1 MSDDPKDGYDV
12 GYGKPPKDHQ
22 FKKGQPSANPNG
34 RPKKDASVV
43 KALEVLLGED
53 LVVGSQ
59 DGSKTSM
66 PANEVIAKKMINQ
79 AASGNIQTQKMIV
92 QLEKRMASTVAI
104 PEKDPEKE
112 AKELALKKR
121 VMDAYMA
128 AIHDKS
134 AARHSGLFELDENDR
149 LAPSRLGQPIQEL
162 YSDLSGS
169 KIRSADEY
177 RVRQRECIN
186 RLVAALQDHAFEH
199 IQIWDRSL
207 QKSDLE

>member
-1 MSDDPKDGYDV
+1 MSDNPKDGYDV

-43 KALEVLLGED
+43 KALEELLGED

-66 PANEVIAKKMINQ
+66 PANEVIAKQMINQ

-92 QLEKRMASTVAI
+92 QLENRKASTVAI

-112 AKELALKKR
+112 AEDLEAQQRILNTYLALI
-121 VMDAYMA
+121 DNQTT
-128 AIHDKS
+128 
-134 AARHSGLFELDENDR
+134 ARHSGMFELDENDR
-149 LAPSRLGQPIQEL
+149 LAPSRLGKPLQEL
-162 YSDLSGS
+162 YSDLSCS
-169 KIRSADEY
+169 KIRSAHEY
-177 RVRQRECIN
+177 RVRRQECIN
-186 RLVAALQDHAFEH
+186 QLLDALEDYAFDR

-207 QKSDLE
+207 QKSDLG

>member
-12 GYGKPPKDHQ
+12 GYGKPPKDHR

-43 KALEVLLGED
+43 KALEELLGED

-66 PANEVIAKKMINQ
+66 PANEVIAKQMINQ
-79 AASGNIQTQKMIV
+79 AASGNIQTQKMIM
-92 QLEKRMASTVAI
+92 QLEKSKASTVAI

-112 AKELALKKR
+112 AEDLEAQQKILNTYLALI
-121 VMDAYMA
+121 DNQTT
-128 AIHDKS
+128 
-134 AARHSGLFELDENDR
+134 ARHSGLFEFDEDKR
-149 LAPSRLGQPIQEL
+149 LVPTRLGKPLQEL
-162 YSDLSGS
+162 YSDLSWS
-169 KIRSADEY
+169 KIRSAHEY
-177 RVRQRECIN
+177 RVRRQECIN
-186 RLVAALQDHAFEH
+186 QLLDALEDYAFDR

-207 QKSDLE
+207 QKSDLG